1 MARRVK
7 SRGEFKGGSQARV
20 SMGEEKTKKVLDNS
34 EQKAKYGAV
43 VRWAMSPV
51 LSNPAPGVSGRR
63 PALQT
68 ALFPV
73 HSTERRT
80 ELGPKAWT
88 GSDLAPIVPGP
99 GGSISGSPMPDCP
112 PASPEE
118 RGAPR
123 HAESRTRDAAARCG
137 AVETAPLVGIARL
150 AANSPCAATE
160 RTSSERPEYFL
171 LPVRSIL
178 NRCDS
183 KRVPFEWTINPYRG
197 CEFACKYCYAR
208 YTHEY
213 MELDGGD
220 FEKKI
225 FVKKDAAALLA
236 QDMRRYSY
244 ESRSSGGVYP
254 EHIAIGTA
262 TDPYQPAEREHRVTR
277 ACLEEL
283 AKREGLSVSLITK
296 SNQIVRDIDLFKKI
310 ATRSELSL
318 NITVTTLRPRL
329 ARLLEPRAPRP
340 DLRLAAVKQLTEAG
354 LAVGVS
360 ACPLIPGMTDREGEL
375 EAVAAAA
382 KNAGAQWFFSNVL
395 FLMPSSAKQFLPFV
409 REKFPKLARQYEEW
423 YAKNGYAPDEYR
435 KQISQRVAKIRQEYG
450 FVPRPWEERTRKT
463 IRPQL
468 SLGWQP
474 GAGETLLRAAG

>member
-1 MARRVK
+1 
-7 SRGEFKGGSQARV
+7 
-20 SMGEEKTKKVLDNS
+20 
-34 EQKAKYGAV
+34 
-43 VRWAMSPV
+43 MSPV
-51 LSNPAPGVSGRR
+51 SSPSTPGVADRR
-63 PALQT
+63 PAEQT
-68 ALFPV
+68 ALFPI
-73 HSTERRT
+73 HSTDPVREQ
-80 ELGPKAWT
+80 GPKAWT
-88 GSDLAPIVPGP
+88 GSDLAPIVTGP

-123 HAESRTRDAAARCG
+123 HVESRTRDAAARCG
-137 AVETAPLVGIARL
+137 AVGTAPLVGIARL
-150 AANSPCAATE
+150 AANSPCAPTE
-160 RTSSERPEYFL
+160 RTSPERPEYFL

-213 MELDGGD
+213 MELDGGE

-225 FVKKDAAALLA
+225 FVKRDAGALLA
-236 QDMRRYSY
+236 QDMRKYSF
-244 ESRSSGGVYP
+244 SSKSSGGMHP

-262 TDPYQPAEREHRVTR
+262 TDPYQPAEREYGVTR

-296 SNQIVRDIDLFKKI
+296 SNQIVRDIDVFKKI
-310 ATRSELSL
+310 AERSELSL
-318 NITVTTLRPRL
+318 NITITTLRPRL

-340 DLRLAAVKQLTEAG
+340 DLRLAAVKQLREAG

-375 EAVAAAA
+375 EGVAAAA
-382 KNAGAQWFFSNVL
+382 KSAGAMWFFSNVL

-409 REKFPKLARQYEEW
+409 HEKFPKLARQYEQW

-450 FVPRPWEERTRKT
+450 FVSRPWEERTQKSLC
-463 IRPQL
+463 PQL
-468 SLGWQP
+468 SLAWQVDV
-474 GAGETLLRAAG
+474 GETVLRAVG

>member
-1 MARRVK
+1 
-7 SRGEFKGGSQARV
+7 
-20 SMGEEKTKKVLDNS
+20 
-34 EQKAKYGAV
+34 
-43 VRWAMSPV
+43 
-51 LSNPAPGVSGRR
+51 
-63 PALQT
+63 
-68 ALFPV
+68 
-73 HSTERRT
+73 
-80 ELGPKAWT
+80 
-88 GSDLAPIVPGP
+88 
-99 GGSISGSPMPDCP
+99 MPDCP
-112 PASPEE
+112 PALPEE
-118 RGAPR
+118 PGAPR
-123 HAESRTRDAAARCG
+123 HGESRTRDAAARCG
-137 AVETAPLVGIARL
+137 AEETARFSADAPASLVGIARL
-150 AANSPCAATE
+150 AANSPAAETQ
-160 RTSSERPEYFL
+160 RSSPERPEYFL
-171 LPVRSIL
+171 LSVRSIL

-213 MELDGGD
+213 MELDGGE

-236 QDMRRYSY
+236 QDMRKYSF
-244 ESRSSGGVYP
+244 ESKSSGGMYP

-262 TDPYQPAEREHRVTR
+262 TDPYQPAEREYGVTR

-310 ATRSELSL
+310 AERSELTL
-318 NITVTTLRPRL
+318 NITITTLRPRL

-340 DLRLAAVKQLTEAG
+340 DLRLAAVKQLRDAG

-360 ACPLIPGMTDREGEL
+360 ACPLIPGITDREGEL

-382 KNAGAQWFFSNVL
+382 KNAGAQWFYSNVL

-409 REKFPKLARQYEEW
+409 REKFPKLAKQYEEW
-423 YAKNGYAPDEYR
+423 YAKNGYAPEEYR

-450 FVPRPWEERTRKT
+450 FVARPWEERTRRT

-468 SLGWQP
+468 SLGWQA
-474 GAGETLLRAAG
+474 GVGETLLRAAAG